1 MESEYKGGMD
11 EVSTLA
17 VAAKVKLGSGILRF
31 LTPGLTRTREEVFN
45 YKNWWKQKVQDL
57 KRMNDANK
65 KLMRIQKWKLLIPCR
80 AYKGRKACRKGQIV
94 GIQLAENTRI

>member
-1 MESEYKGGMD
+1 MESENKGGTN

-45 YKNWWKQKVQDL
+45 YKN
-57 KRMNDANK
+57 
-65 KLMRIQKWKLLIPCR
+65 
-80 AYKGRKACRKGQIV
+80 
-94 GIQLAENTRI
+94 